1 MIYTTP
7 LVEPGGFDN
16 PIMTKLSIII
26 LSYNT
31 ASLTLTCLQSLVDHY
46 KKELDEKVFEIIV
59 VDNNS
64 SDNSVETIETSGITA
79 YISLIKNPKNDGFAK
94 GINLGAG
101 KAKGIY
107 LLFLNSDT
115 KVQDSGLIDMVTF
128 LEQNPEV
135 GVAGGR
141 LQNPDGTYQA
151 SAGVFYTL
159 PRVALLLA
167 GGERFGHLRFSSDK
181 KTSVDWLSGAMMM
194 IKKSFFEQVG
204 KFDEKI
210 FMYMEDM
217 ELCFRVKKAGKQ
229 VIFYPACTITHVSH
243 ASSNR
248 AFAIV
253 QIYKGIVYFY
263 EKHQSAT
270 ALGIVKAMLFV
281 KAYCLFVLG
290 FLIGNAYLRDTYK
303 KALAVL

>member
-1 MIYTTP
+1 
-7 LVEPGGFDN
+7 
-16 PIMTKLSIII
+16 MTNLSIII

-31 ASLTLTCLQSLVDHY
+31 ASLTLACLQSLVDHY
-46 KKELDEKVFEIIV
+46 KKELEEAVFEIIV

-64 SDNSVETIETSGITA
+64 SDNSIETIETA
-79 YISLIKNPKNDGFAK
+79 VISSHVTLIKNPHNDGFAK
-94 GINLGAG
+94 GINLGAK
-101 KAKGIY
+101 KAKGTY

-115 KVQDSGLIDMVTF
+115 KMQDNGLVDMVSF
-128 LEQNPEV
+128 FEKNPDV
-135 GVAGGR
+135 GIMGGR
-141 LQNPDGTYQA
+141 LQNPDGTYQS
-151 SAGVFYTL
+151 SAGVFYTV

-167 GGERFGHLRFSSDK
+167 GGERFGQLRFSPDT
-181 KTSVDWLSGAMMM
+181 KTAVDWLSGAMMM
-194 IKKSFFEQVG
+194 VKKSFFEEIG

-217 ELCFRVKKAGKQ
+217 ELCFRVRKMGKQ

-243 ASSNR
+243 GSSNR
-248 AFAIV
+248 GFAIV

-281 KAYCLFVLG
+281 KAYCLFLLG
-290 FLIGNAYLRDTYK
+290 LVIGNAYLRDTYK
-303 KALAVL
+303 KALAAL